1 MVVLV
6 AKPDHFVFI
15 SVEPINHENDDYEY
29 PNLMLGRII
38 RRLSLMKVDMLN

>member
-38 RRLSLMKVDMLN
+38 RLFLVKVDMLN